1 MIEVEKALERL
12 ASEPVPS
19 QLSTMNA
26 AILERFSGHR
36 FANPSETS
44 SIRIGLVAL
53 ALGMGLMGG
62 LVPESSA
69 VARQSQYP
77 LSGADQFAP
86 SSLLAGF

>member
-12 ASEPVPS
+12 ASEPIPS
-19 QLSTMNA
+19 QLSMTNA
-26 AILERFSGHR
+26 AVLDRVSGYRFG
-36 FANPSETS
+36 NPLDTS
-44 SIRIGLVAL
+44 SVRIGIVTV

-77 LSGADQFAP
+77 LSGVDKLAP
-86 SSLLAGF
+86 SSLLAGL